1 MESNLAAIRKLNQ
14 QNPSQPTAAQFV
26 VYNLPD
32 RDCSAS
38 SSAGELSVSL
48 LRDQICGL
56 FVHQLT

>member
-26 VYNLPD
+26 VYNFPD

-48 LRDQICGL
+48 SLADFSA
-56 FVHQLT
+56 FVRELT